1 MNLNKWIWY
10 ILFMLLI
17 KIKFFYLDKVLGV
30 VIRVGI
36 DIWGFFLYNNIK
48 LFCLIYCIYD

>member
-30 VIRVGI
+30 VIWVGI